1 MACYNANVAKV
12 MRRLQ
17 VGLLVLAAVVLPTN
31 AVSAESNLAA
41 IICDPNQPAVLRV
54 IHPQS
59 DSVVNNSQIELSG
72 TVAQTS
78 QLELYVDDAFSG
90 VEPLSYNDTTF
101 STTISIPLGTHTIKV
116 VAVDVC
122 QVGNATDSVVVTY
135 ENATSASTGNQVPT
149 NVGGKTVSGQD
160 VTTNGNLLERFVT
173 MPLLNVAQSLD
184 LIAYDSADG
193 HMNNA
198 NTIRF
203 LVIVAALLIIF
214 YAALIGRRLLQLA
227 KQMHLHAKTTV
238 AHQRKMKRVII
249 GIGLGIII
257 VVFMI

>member
-1 MACYNANVAKV
+1 MACYNANVAKL
-12 MRRLQ
+12 MKRLQ
-17 VGLLVLAAVVLPTN
+17 VGLLVLAAVVLPTH

-41 IICDPNQPAVLRV
+41 IICDPNQSAVLTV
-54 IHPQS
+54 VHPQS
-59 DSVVNNSQIELSG
+59 DSVVNTSQIELSG
-72 TVAQTS
+72 TVAQAS

-101 STTISIPLGTHTIKV
+101 STTVSIALGTHTIKV

-135 ENATSASTGNQVPT
+135 ENATSASTGSQVST
-149 NVGGKTVSGQD
+149 DVGGRTVSGQD
-160 VTTNGNLLERFVT
+160 VAPNGNLLERFIT
-173 MPLLNVAQSLD
+173 TPLLNVAQSLD

-193 HMNNA
+193 HINNA
-198 NTIRF
+198 NVIRF
-203 LVIVAALLIIF
+203 LVIVGALLMIF
-214 YAALIGRRLLQLA
+214 YAALIGRRLLWLA
-227 KQMHLHAKTTV
+227 KRMHLHVKATV
-238 AHQRKMKRVII
+238 AHQRKVKRVIV